1 MIMTASKAFALGF
14 GLLLASAPFLPSAK
28 ADEWNKETKI
38 TFDNPV
44 EVPGRVLLPG
54 TYVFKL
60 ADSPTERQLVEIYN
74 DNDRL
79 VTTVLAVPD
88 YRLQPSNTTVTFS
101 EGRKGSPESIHE
113 WFYPAENDGVEFVY
127 RTK

>member
-1 MIMTASKAFALGF
+1 MTAWKTLALGF
-14 GLLLASAPFLPSAK
+14 GLVLASAPFLSNAK

-38 TFDNPV
+38 TFGNPV

-60 ADSPTERQLVEIYN
+60 DESSTDRQLVEIYN

-79 VTTVLAVPD
+79 VTTIPGIPD
-88 YRLQPSNTTVTFS
+88 YRDDATSKTVITFS
-101 EGRKGSPESIHE
+101 EGRQNAPEEVHE
-113 WFYPAENDGVEFVY
+113 WFYPGENDGVEFIY
-127 RTK
+127 HTK